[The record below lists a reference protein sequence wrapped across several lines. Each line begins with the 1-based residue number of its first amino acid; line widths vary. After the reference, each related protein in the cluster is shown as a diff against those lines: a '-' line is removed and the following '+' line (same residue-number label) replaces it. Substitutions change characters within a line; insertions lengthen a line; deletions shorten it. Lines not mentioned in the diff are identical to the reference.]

1 MDVDKLRSQLGIED
15 LLVSVEAEIA
25 REHIGD
31 AARER
36 RNHLPRTEQL
46 DAEDDRGDRTVDRAA
61 EHAHEPERGEPRRD
75 AEQTAEHAA
84 ERCAE

>member
-15 LLVSVEAEIA
+15 LLAAVEAEIA

-36 RNHLPRTEQL
+36 EIHELPRTEQL
-46 DAEDDRGDRTVDRAA
+46 DAEDDRGDRTVDRAGQ
-61 EHAHEPERGEPRRD
+61 R
-75 AEQTAEHAA
+75 TARPLPSAGRTRSPHGRMRA
-84 ERCAE
+84 